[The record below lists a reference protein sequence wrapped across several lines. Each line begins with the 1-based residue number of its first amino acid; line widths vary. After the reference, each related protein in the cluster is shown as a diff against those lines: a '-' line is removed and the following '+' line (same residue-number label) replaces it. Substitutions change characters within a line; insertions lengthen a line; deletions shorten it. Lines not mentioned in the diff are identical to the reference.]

1 MFRSELA
8 SAPFGGC
15 KLATALR
22 VRDRGGDQ
30 LREVCEPRFR
40 VLGERLVPRREDGY
54 GAPEPTFDSDGAC
67 DCRTHPR
74 LPHDGCG
81 LSSYVRVVV
90 EPSRSAALP
99 YGCEHPGA
107 VELPARSDRE
117 RIHALTPAADEFHP
131 RAVRLVADQPDERD
145 VDDARDLLRH
155 NREELLRRRLARDE
169 GRDSAKGGL
178 LVGELAQVV
187 LGLLRRGDVAQR
199 SADQGRLGLDLA

>member
-1 MFRSELA
+1 MFRRELA
-8 SAPFGGC
+8 SALFGGC

-54 GAPEPTFDSDGAC
+54 RAPEPPFDSNGAC

-107 VELPARSDRE
+107 VELPARSDGE
-117 RIHALTPAADEFHP
+117 RIRALTPAADEFRQ

-145 VDDARDLLRH
+145 VDDSRDLLRDSGK
-155 NREELLRRRLARDE
+155 ELLRRRLARYE
-169 GRDSAKGGL
+169 GRNPPQGGL
-178 LVGELAQVV
+178 LLGELAQMA
-187 LGLLRRGDVAQR
+187 LGPFRDREIAQR
-199 SADQGRLGLDLA
+199 TADQDRLSLDLA